1 MECDKC
7 AIIKRVAI
15 PTRDLRILGPVFSH
29 SSNILAREKAMVV
42 NLEFIRA
49 TVTAE
54 EVLILDLLRQEVL
67 PFVDQL
73 RQQTPLKRPFD
84 IQGTVHTDSQENELH
99 VSNGGQWVPL
109 PEAAEGLQCEL
120 PFEFQV
126 LETALER
133 DAYPVLDELA
143 RNVST
148 KNLEHVRSL
157 KSNLTPL
164 LACVQKARDE
174 TEHLLDD
181 NEDMA
186 DLYLTRKWV
195 QNQQAEALL
204 GTATSNSI
212 ISFAPHLRRLNS
224 DHSASLATGSILYEN
239 DVEELEMLLEA
250 YFTQLDGTRNKILS
264 VREYIDDTED
274 YENIK
279 LDQQRNELIQ
289 LQLTL
294 TIASFA
300 IAMDTLVAS
309 FFGMN
314 IPCRLYE
321 KNGVFDYFLGATGMA
336 STGQSQSLKRRD
348 APVTREGDQLTLT
361 PLGAGNEVG
370 RSCVYMSYKGKT
382 VLFDCGIH
390 PAYSGMAALPYFDEI
405 DPSTIDVLLIT
416 HFHLDH
422 AASLPYFLEKTTFKG
437 RVFMT
442 HATKAIYKLLLTD
455 YVKVSKVSV
464 EDMLFD
470 EQDINRSMDK
480 IEVIDFH
487 QTVEVNGIKFWCYT
501 AGHVLG
507 AAMFMVDI
515 AGVRVLYTGDYSP
528 HQPRHIREKR
538 FTDVI
543 HSTISQGG
551 RVLIPAFALGRAQ
564 ELLLILDEYWSNH
577 PELHNIP
584 IYYASP
590 LAKKCM
596 TVYQT
601 YILSMNE
608 RIRNQFANSNPFKF
622 KHISPLN
629 SIEDFTDVGPSV
641 VMASPSGLQS
651 GLSRQLFD
659 MWCSDKKNACV
670 IPGYVVEG
678 TLAKTIINEPKEV
691 TLMNGLTAPL
701 NMQVHYISFS
711 AHADYAQTS
720 TFLKELMPPNIILV
734 HGEANEMGR
743 LKQKLITEF
752 ADGNTKII
760 TPKNCQSVEMYFNSE
775 KMAKT
780 IGKLAEKTPDVGETV
795 SGILVKKG
803 FTYQIMAPEDLHV
816 FSQLSTANITQ
827 RITIP
832 FSGAF
837 GVIKHRLEQIYE
849 SVESGTDEE
858 SGVPTLQVHERV
870 TVKLESD
877 KHISLHW
884 NADPISD
891 MVSDSVVALVLN
903 ISREVP
909 KVVVESE
916 AVKSE
921 EENGKKAEKVIYALL
936 VSLFGDVKR
945 GENGKLVITVDGNV
959 AQLDRQSGDVE
970 SENEGLKER
979 VRTVFRRIQGA
990 VRPIPLSA
998 S

>member
-1 MECDKC
+1 
-7 AIIKRVAI
+7 
-15 PTRDLRILGPVFSH
+15 
-29 SSNILAREKAMVV
+29 
-42 NLEFIRA
+42 
-49 TVTAE
+49 
-54 EVLILDLLRQEVL
+54 
-67 PFVDQL
+67 
-73 RQQTPLKRPFD
+73 
-84 IQGTVHTDSQENELH
+84 
-99 VSNGGQWVPL
+99 
-109 PEAAEGLQCEL
+109 
-120 PFEFQV
+120 
-126 LETALER
+126 
-133 DAYPVLDELA
+133 
-143 RNVST
+143 
-148 KNLEHVRSL
+148 
-157 KSNLTPL
+157 
-164 LACVQKARDE
+164 
-174 TEHLLDD
+174 
-181 NEDMA
+181 
-186 DLYLTRKWV
+186 
-195 QNQQAEALL
+195 
-204 GTATSNSI
+204 
-212 ISFAPHLRRLNS
+212 
-224 DHSASLATGSILYEN
+224 
-239 DVEELEMLLEA
+239 
-250 YFTQLDGTRNKILS
+250 
-264 VREYIDDTED
+264 
-274 YENIK
+274 
-279 LDQQRNELIQ
+279 
-289 LQLTL
+289 
-294 TIASFA
+294 
-300 IAMDTLVAS
+300 
-309 FFGMN
+309 
-314 IPCRLYE
+314 
-321 KNGVFDYFLGATGMA
+321 MA
-336 STGQSQSLKRRD
+336 SVGQPPSLKRRD
-348 APVTREGDQLTLT
+348 APVSREGDQLIIT

-382 VLFDCGIH
+382 ILFDCGIH

-405 DPSTIDVLLIT
+405 DPSAIDVLLIT

-480 IEVIDFH
+480 IEVLDFH

-515 AGVRVLYTGDYSP
+515 AGVRVLYTGDYSREEDRHLRAAELP
-528 HQPRHIREKR
+528 QFSPDICIIESTYGVQLHQPRNIREKR

-577 PELHNIP
+577 PEFHNIP

-596 TVYQT
+596 AVYQT

-629 SIEDFTDVGPSV
+629 SIDDFSDVGPSV
-641 VMASPSGLQS
+641 VMASPGGLQS

-659 MWCSDKKNACV
+659 IWCSDKKNACV
-670 IPGYVVEG
+670 IP
-678 TLAKTIINEPKEV
+678 EV

-734 HGEANEMGR
+734 HGESHEMGR
-743 LKQKLITEF
+743 LKTKLMTEL
-752 ADGNTKII
+752 ADCNTKII

-780 IGKLAEKTPDVGETV
+780 IGRLAEKTPEVGETV

-803 FTYQIMAPEDLHV
+803 FTYQIMAPDDLHI

-827 RITIP
+827 RITVP
-832 FSGAF
+832 YSGAF
-837 GVIKHRLEQIYE
+837 GVIKYRLEQIYE
-849 SVESGTDEE
+849 SVESSTDEE
-858 SGVPTLQVHERV
+858 SGVPTLRVHDQVTLKQDSE
-870 TVKLESD
+870 
-877 KHISLHW
+877 KHISMHW
-884 NADPISD
+884 TSDPISD
-891 MVSDSVVALVLN
+891 MVSDSIVALVLN
-903 ISREVP
+903 INREVP

-916 AVKSE
+916 AIKSE
-921 EENGKKAEKVIYALL
+921 EESGKKAEKVIHALL
-936 VSLFGDVKR
+936 VSLFGDVKL
-945 GENGKLVITVDGNV
+945 GDNGKVVINVDGNV
-959 AQLDRQSGDVE
+959 AHLDKQSGDVE

-979 VRTVFRRIQGA
+979 VKTAFMRIQRA
-990 VRPIPLSA
+990 VKPIPLA
-998 S
+998 AP